1 MFDFKFM
8 LKATCQVSHRQT
20 LIKTI
25 KLSLGFKSVFVN
37 ISFLLLVGVNP
48 LFQQKF
54 GENLRNLESEFHL
67 LCAKIPSQFLS
78 KLRYRAEAN
87 STLFLLLIVCY
98 LRLGTFAF
106 FFFLF
111 VNKYFFRS
119 VLLPRLEIFVLLLM
133 HSEYIIPI
141 SMKYIFKLFEWHSFA
156 QLFYTWVK
164 C

>member
-106 FFFLF
+106 FFF
-111 VNKYFFRS
+111 FF
-119 VLLPRLEIFVLLLM
+119 LLINIFLE
-133 HSEYIIPI
+133 
-141 SMKYIFKLFEWHSFA
+141 A
-156 QLFYTWVK
+156 FYYQDLK
-164 C
+164 FLCCC